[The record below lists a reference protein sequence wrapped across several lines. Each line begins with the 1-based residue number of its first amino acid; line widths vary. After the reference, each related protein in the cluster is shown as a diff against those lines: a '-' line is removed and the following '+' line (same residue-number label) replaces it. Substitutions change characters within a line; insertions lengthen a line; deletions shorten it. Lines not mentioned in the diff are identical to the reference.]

1 MTPFAELALDPRLL
15 RSMQHL
21 GFARPTEI
29 QQEAIPAVLS
39 GKDLLVSS
47 RTGSGKTLAYLLPM
61 MQRMLKSKP
70 LAAKDARA
78 LILAPTRELAK
89 QVYGQL
95 RLLVANTRINAA
107 LIIGGENFNDQEKLL
122 KRQPAIIV
130 ATPGRFTDHLSHRS
144 VFIEGLE
151 LLILDEAD
159 RMLDLGFASQ
169 LLTIHKAAN
178 HRLRQTLLFSA
189 TLDQLDINE
198 LALALLN
205 RPHRITTD
213 DAHQQHAD
221 IQQQFYLCDHL
232 SHKEAILDY
241 VLKHEMLK
249 QVIIFTA
256 TREDTDRLA
265 VWCQQQGFQAIGL
278 SGKLTQAKRN
288 AVMQD
293 FSRGHVQILIT
304 TDIASRGLDLLQVSH
319 VINFDLP
326 KFAEEYV
333 HRVGRTGRAG
343 MQGKAVSLVGPKD
356 STSLQLLE
364 AFFRK
369 PVHFDVIDSLP
380 ASFTGK
386 LVVKKVTKPSKGKAS
401 STAKAKAAGHKRS
414 KSKLDTAVASH
425 DLVDNHAAIDKK
437 TKGYTA
443 GDDGDIPVR
452 RKKIQPASG
461 EDVS

>member
-1 MTPFAELALDPRLL
+1 MTPFAELSLDPRLL

-21 GFARPTEI
+21 GFSRPTEI

-61 MQRMLKSKP
+61 MQRLLKSKP
-70 LAAKDARA
+70 LSQKDARA
-78 LILAPTRELAK
+78 LILAPTRELAT

-122 KRQPAIIV
+122 KRQPEIIV

-213 DAHQQHAD
+213 DAHKQHAD
-221 IQQQFYLCDHL
+221 IQQYFYLCDHL
-232 SHKEAILDY
+232 SHKEAILEY
-241 VLKHEMLK
+241 HLKQETIK

-256 TREDTDRLA
+256 TRADTDRLA
-265 VWCQQQGFQAIGL
+265 VWCQQLGFQAIGL
-278 SGKLTQAKRN
+278 SGQLSQAKRN

-293 FSRGHVQILIT
+293 FARGNVQILIT
-304 TDIASRGLDLLQVSH
+304 TDVASRGLDLLQVSH
-319 VINFDLP
+319 VFNFDLP

-343 MQGKAVSLVGPKD
+343 MQGKAISLVGPKD
-356 STSLQLLE
+356 WPSLQLLE
-364 AFFRK
+364 AFFHK
-369 PVHFDVIDSLP
+369 PIQFDVIESLP
-380 ASFTGK
+380 ARFTGK
-386 LVVKKVTKPSKGKAS
+386 VTAKKPTKAVAKKKT
-401 STAKAKAAGHKRS
+401 STAKAKATVSKRNKPS
-414 KSKLDTAVASH
+414 DSVIA
-425 DLVDNHAAIDKK
+425 DKK
-437 TKGYTA
+437 QKGYTA
-443 GDDGDIPVR
+443 GDDGDIPVL
-452 RKKIQPASG
+452 RKKS
-461 EDVS
+461 

>member
-1 MTPFAELALDPRLL
+1 MTLFAELSLDPRLL

-21 GFARPTEI
+21 GFSRPTEI

-70 LAAKDARA
+70 LSQKDARA

-107 LIIGGENFNDQEKLL
+107 LMIGGENFNDQEKQL
-122 KRQPAIIV
+122 KRQPQVIV
-130 ATPGRFTDHLSHRS
+130 ATPGRFADHLNHRS
-144 VFIEGLE
+144 VFVEGLE

-159 RMLDLGFASQ
+159 RMLDLGFAQQ
-169 LLTIHKAAN
+169 LLTIHKAAS

-189 TLDQLDINE
+189 TLDQIDINE
-198 LALALLN
+198 LALALLD

-213 DAHQQHAD
+213 DAHQQHTD
-221 IQQQFYLCDHL
+221 IKQHFYLCDHL
-232 SHKEAILDY
+232 SHKEAILEY
-241 VLKHEMLK
+241 HLKQEALK

-256 TREDTDRLA
+256 TRADTERLA
-265 VWCQQQGFQAIGL
+265 LWCQQQGFQAIGL
-278 SGKLTQAKRN
+278 SGQLSQSKRN
-288 AVMQD
+288 AIMQD
-293 FSRGHVQILIT
+293 FARGTVQILIT
-304 TDIASRGLDLLQVSH
+304 TDVASRGLDLLQVSH
-319 VINFDLP
+319 VFNFDLP

-343 MQGKAVSLVGPKD
+343 LQGKAISLVGPKD
-356 STSLQLLE
+356 WSSLQLLE
-364 AFFRK
+364 AFFHK
-369 PVHFDVIDSLP
+369 PIQFDVIESLP

-386 LVVKKVTKPSKGKAS
+386 LVGKQAEKAS
-401 STAKAKAAGHKRS
+401 AKKKTSSKTTTSSSAKRRIKQRPAK
-414 KSKLDTAVASH
+414 T
-425 DLVDNHAAIDKK
+425 DKK
-437 TKGYTA
+437 PKGYTA
-443 GDDGDIPVR
+443 GDDGDIPVL
-452 RKKIQPASG
+452 RKK
-461 EDVS
+461 